1 MAHLLSRYAECV
13 FWLAR
18 YMERVENIA
27 RILDVTETFA
37 RDRGGRN
44 WLSVVQINADE
55 ERFFARHQTADAAS
69 VLHFYLLDGAN
80 PTSIQA
86 SLQAAR
92 ENARTIR
99 SLISIEMWSQINV
112 LHHTVRALTPADIE
126 SHRLAKLCADL
137 RHACQTHTG
146 IVEGTFYRDEAWYFY
161 SLGRYLERADQTTRL
176 LDIKYHLL
184 LPKVTDVGSALDLS
198 QWNALLRAVAGYQA
212 FRRLYSGRMT
222 PAAVTGFLLFSDSF
236 PRSVSLCLRQVDWYL
251 TQLRTRYALRGG
263 AAAMERL
270 DEMRAA
276 LADQTVDH
284 VIRHG
289 LHEFLDWLQMQN
301 GALAA
306 ELGQAFFGYP
316 APAVQ
321 AQGAAG

>member
-18 YMERVENIA
+18 YMERVENIS

-55 ERFFARHQTADAAS
+55 ERFFAKHEKADARS
-69 VLHFYLLDGAN
+69 VLSFYLLDGSN
-80 PTSIQA
+80 PTSVQS

-112 LHHTVRALTPADIE
+112 FHHKVRALGQADIDGP
-126 SHRLAKLCADL
+126 RLAKLCRDL
-137 RHACQTHTG
+137 RQACQTHTG

-184 LPKVTDVGSALDLS
+184 LPKASDVGSALDLS
-198 QWNALLRAVAGYQA
+198 QWNALLRAAAGYQA
-212 FRRLYSGRMT
+212 YRRLYAGRLT
-222 PAAVTGFLLFSDSF
+222 PASVAGFLLFSDAF
-236 PRSVSLCLRQVDWYL
+236 PRSVSLCLRQVSWL
-251 TQLRTRYALRGG
+251 LNQLHSQYMLRSG
-263 AAAMERL
+263 AEAMERCDL
-270 DEMRAA
+270 MRAA
-276 LADQTVDH
+276 LGDQTVDQ
-284 VIRHG
+284 VIAHG
-289 LHEFLDWLQMQN
+289 LHEFLDWLQVQS
-301 GALAA
+301 GELAA
-306 ELGQAFFGYP
+306 ELGQAFFGYAKP
-316 APAVQ
+316 QEQQQQQVA
-321 AQGAAG
+321 